1 MKYKE
6 LYRLAGQCRF
16 CTHPVIIHSWKS
28 ENYWCQY
35 TNCTCSTKT
44 RDIHLQANSKGSEN
58 E

>member
-35 TNCTCSTKT
+35 TNCICSTKT
-44 RDIHLQANSKGSEN
+44 REHLTKEADGQ
-58 E
+58 